1 MLWHRKALSFLMFPI
16 IHLTTLNNLCKF
28 YSIFVT
34 AVARRDVSSFSHQG
48 PDFRRVVMLRNGA
61 VRTKQ
66 NLSTAH
72 EFVVC

>member
-1 MLWHRKALSFLMFPI
+1 MDGVNAPLGSREMTVEAAKHSAEEEDKDWK
-16 IHLTTLNNLCKF
+16 T
-28 YSIFVT
+28 
-34 AVARRDVSSFSHQG
+34 RRAQG
-48 PDFRRVVMLRNGA
+48 PDFRKVLMLRNGA